1 MPRLQTRRHFLCRS
15 AALAA
20 GAYGTRAFSN
30 FEHREHAVNQTN
42 FSSGPTPA
50 DGIASIITGGV
61 LGHLREVI
69 CWSQE
74 RPANLDLSR
83 GLQAFRTRGCRLLAT
98 PLLALGLEHPTS
110 VYAAG
115 STPPSEEFPTGIAV
129 RYGFPERDDH
139 TSLVL
144 TWYDGEWA
152 PPYESVDGVPL
163 SASGALFLG
172 QHGQLLEDGISG
184 RRLLLRDGQPPH
196 ELPAADLRTGQSP
209 RLSAVHSDLVNAT
222 VVAGMASYR
231 VRQSL
236 DWDGSAMFARNCP
249 EANAWIRQVGCV

>member
-1 MPRLQTRRHFLCRS
+1 MPRLQTRRHFLCQS

-20 GAYGTRAFSN
+20 GAYGSRAFSN
-30 FEHREHAVNQTN
+30 FEHREYAVNQTDL
-42 FSSGPTPA
+42 SSGPTPA
-50 DGIASIITGGV
+50 DGIASIITAGV
-61 LGHLREVI
+61 LGDLREVI

-115 STPPSEEFPTGIAV
+115 STPPGEEFPAGIAV
-129 RYGFPERDDH
+129 RYGFPEREDH

-152 PPYESVDGVPL
+152 PPYESVDGVEL
-163 SASGALFLG
+163 SGSGALFLG

-184 RRLLLRDGQPPH
+184 RRLLLRDGQPPR
-196 ELPAADLRTGQSP
+196 ELPEADLRTEQSP
-209 RLSAVHSDLVNAT
+209 RHSELVNAT
-222 VVAGMASYR
+222 VVAGIASYR
-231 VRQSL
+231 VRRSL
-236 DWDGSAMFARNCP
+236 DWDGHALCARNCP